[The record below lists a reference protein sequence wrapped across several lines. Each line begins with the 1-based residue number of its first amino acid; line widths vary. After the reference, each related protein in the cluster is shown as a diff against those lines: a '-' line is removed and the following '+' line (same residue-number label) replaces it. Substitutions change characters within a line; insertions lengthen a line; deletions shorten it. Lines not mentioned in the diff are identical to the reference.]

1 MGRRQAGVNL
11 GRKHLDLLLP
21 IWDPGVTSL
30 QLLGDVTT
38 GLNWVGDT
46 RALAILQ
53 LPVNL

>member
-1 MGRRQAGVNL
+1 MNL